1 MENQISWSSEFE
13 TWVVRVNLSTFA
25 FKSKQSA
32 ESFLDA
38 FENGREEFFS
48 DDDDELEPGIGHN
61 ETHSK
66 NCRCDRRK
74 CPK

>member
-1 MENQISWSSEFE
+1 MENRISWSAEFS
-13 TWVVRVNLSTFA
+13 TWVVHVNLSTFA

-32 ESFLDA
+32 ENFLDA

-48 DDDDELEPGIGHN
+48 DDDELEPGIGCK

-66 NCRCDRRK
+66 NCRCDRKNSAR
-74 CPK
+74 